1 MAPGTG
7 EWGAVKGQWAGLS
20 QGNEEIRELG
30 EERVRMDHLLK
41 TEYRPV
47 SARGLEACPQ
57 QPLTLPAAPGPQC
70 VKGGRVRK
78 EKEWVDKIRNV

>member
-1 MAPGTG
+1 MGSSERP
-7 EWGAVKGQWAGLS
+7 VAGLS

-47 SARGLEACPQ
+47 SPRGLEGCPQ
-57 QPLTLPAAPGPQC
+57 QPVTLPAAPGPQC
-70 VKGGRVRK
+70 VKGGGVRK